1 MDCFL
6 DFEEPLDDF
15 LGFFIRWY
23 FRASSLSGAA
33 ASQDGDGRFPEVATV
48 VDVGS
53 GLRISS
59 LALLGEGMSPK
70 TSMVSAGREEPW
82 EPEKP
87 VVSEVKAVAGR

>member
-1 MDCFL
+1 MGR
-6 DFEEPLDDF
+6 E
-15 LGFFIRWY
+15 G
-23 FRASSLSGAA
+23 
-33 ASQDGDGRFPEVATV
+33 GDHGVSRTYPVVATV

-82 EPEKP
+82 EPE
-87 VVSEVKAVAGR
+87 

>member
-1 MDCFL
+1 M
-6 DFEEPLDDF
+6 E
-15 LGFFIRWY
+15 
-23 FRASSLSGAA
+23 
-33 ASQDGDGRFPEVATV
+33 GRGGRGGMGKVGRGPGGGRGPRVSHTYPEVATV